1 MNQKWRT
8 ISWGTRCSA
17 VGVWGMV
24 GSAELREAGERGGP
38 RTRRVVHT
46 KECQWFERRCG
57 RHFKNA
63 GCPSRPAG
71 PLGCAPRPA
80 TAFDT
85 RPPPPTTAFGIALP
99 DRPRQTKQYGL
110 GVQSWSRLATLTGL
124 CWFCET
130 TCRLPVFTVT
140 DSRHPGSQGI
150 AHFIPPSTFHTLI
163 VSTASPYT
171 VLFLWTPL
179 LLAFIKTSRT
189 SARHVKTPARLPK
202 LRRVIS
208 SATTC
213 TVNYTRN
220 AQ

>member
-1 MNQKWRT
+1 
-8 ISWGTRCSA
+8 
-17 VGVWGMV
+17 MV

-46 KECQWFERRCG
+46 KECQWFVRRCG

-110 GVQSWSRLATLTGL
+110 GAQSWSRLATLTGL
-124 CWFCET
+124 CWFSET

-163 VSTASPYT
+163 VSTASPLY
-171 VLFLWTPL
+171 
-179 LLAFIKTSRT
+179 
-189 SARHVKTPARLPK
+189 
-202 LRRVIS
+202 RVILMDAAS
-208 SATTC
+208 TSLHKNVDNKRWACENTRSAPWLVVRRPVLSTKHETHNSC
-213 TVNYTRN
+213 H
-220 AQ
+220 